1 MNQDKNELFIASR
14 RSHLA
19 IAQADYVSKRLS
31 LLNKTYQFS
40 IVTADTLGDLV
51 QSKPLYQFEESTVWT
66 KELEKLMADGK
77 CSMAVH
83 SLKDLPTKLPDGF
96 MIGAIL
102 ERLDPTDALVVKK
115 GLNYKCLEDLPEK
128 SIVGTSSI
136 RRIAQLR
143 RHFPKLLF
151 QDIRGNITTR
161 IKKLDDPTSLYVC
174 LILASSGLLR
184 LGLKDR
190 IVKRFES
197 SILMHAVGQGA
208 IGVEVKSDDI
218 VAQDLVKPLNHMQ
231 TFLSCLAE
239 RSLMSTLQGGCS
251 VPIGVETRFNGNLLR
266 IESIIVSLDGMQSV
280 TSNMSM
286 EVLKE
291 EDAIKLGTLLANDL
305 IKRGALEILKN
316 IKEYGV

>member
-1 MNQDKNELFIASR
+1 M
-14 RSHLA
+14 
-19 IAQADYVSKRLS
+19 
-31 LLNKTYQFS
+31 
-40 IVTADTLGDLV
+40 
-51 QSKPLYQFEESTVWT
+51 
-66 KELEKLMADGK
+66 
-77 CSMAVH
+77 
-83 SLKDLPTKLPDGF
+83 
-96 MIGAIL
+96 
-102 ERLDPTDALVVKK
+102 
-115 GLNYKCLEDLPEK
+115 
-128 SIVGTSSI
+128 
-136 RRIAQLR
+136 
-143 RHFPKLLF
+143 
-151 QDIRGNITTR
+151 
-161 IKKLDDPTSLYVC
+161 DDPTSLYVC